1 MNHIISKWIVK
12 YKDWHL
18 GITASNEVYDIAS
31 KVKLVEY
38 WNNGTI
44 AFRLPNTTKR
54 IGVKT
59 IRQNCVKSEIIV
71 KFDYPF

>member
-1 MNHIISKWIVK
+1 MNHIISKWVVK
-12 YKDWHL
+12 YKDWRL
-18 GITASNEVYDIAS
+18 AITPDSRVFDLNTKAQ
-31 KVKLVEY
+31 LVEY

>member
-1 MNHIISKWIVK
+1 MNHIISKWVVK

-18 GITASNEVYDIAS
+18 AITPDSRVFDLNTKAQ
-31 KVKLVEY
+31 LVEY

>member
-1 MNHIISKWIVK
+1 MNHITSKWIVK

-31 KVKLVEY
+31 KVKLVDY

-44 AFRLPNTTKR
+44 CFRLPKSTKR
-54 IGVKT
+54 ISRNT
-59 IRQNCVKSEIIV
+59 IRQNCERKEIIII
-71 KFDYPF
+71 FDYPF